1 MNNQPGC
8 RDRGRAAGSRSG
20 FLPGRLRHIDASRAQ
35 RRHSGC
41 ATPLHGAA
49 VGQHLA
55 RGRRFR
61 REGCLPYLEP
71 VAPLACGPKINVH
84 KPGARIEAEAE
95 EPDLPRRKLEDNG
108 IVVRHGDIEG
118 GSVKMLRPGR
128 ASHGAV
134 VREAA
139 IGRANDQRLAK
150 PVAQRLQL
158 VERGLVD
165 QQLSGALAV
174 SVEDTPLLRRAFAC
188 EISVQFQKVTGRLS
202 KPTGARE
209 PNC

>member
-1 MNNQPGC
+1 M
-8 RDRGRAAGSRSG
+8 
-20 FLPGRLRHIDASRAQ
+20 
-35 RRHSGC
+35 
-41 ATPLHGAA
+41 
-49 VGQHLA
+49 
-55 RGRRFR
+55 
-61 REGCLPYLEP
+61 
-71 VAPLACGPKINVH
+71 H

-165 QQLSGALAV
+165 QQLSGALAGDFGRREV
-174 SVEDTPLLRRAFAC
+174 RPALGTLGDIAPVVVEGRGHGIL
-188 EISVQFQKVTGRLS
+188 QKRKTRLE
-202 KPTGARE
+202 GG
-209 PNC
+209 